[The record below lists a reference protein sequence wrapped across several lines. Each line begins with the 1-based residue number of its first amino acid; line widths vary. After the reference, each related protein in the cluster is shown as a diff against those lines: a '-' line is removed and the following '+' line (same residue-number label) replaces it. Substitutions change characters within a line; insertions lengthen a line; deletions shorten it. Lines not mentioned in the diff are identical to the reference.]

1 MGRIQRT
8 IVLAKASWQVLKAD
22 RELVLLP
29 VLSLAAT
36 LVVAASF
43 VVPILFAGDV
53 SRIEDPGAGGY
64 ALLFAAYLVLTF
76 ITVFF
81 NSALVHAA
89 NERLEGGDP
98 TLGSAIRG
106 ASMRIG
112 RIFQWALVAA
122 TVSLVLRALEDRAGA
137 VGRFVVGMIGVAWS
151 LVTFLVIP
159 VIVVEGVG
167 VGEAVKRAGTM
178 FKRTWGENVAAQVG
192 FGLLGMIAVIPA
204 VIVAGL
210 LSAVGGAAAV
220 IGIVIAI
227 AWVLVVVMTL
237 SALSGIYQTVLYRYA
252 AGLDLTNT
260 PFDAVTLDAVF
271 APKRGG
277 RPGPRTTPPG
287 IAG

>member
-1 MGRIQRT
+1 MGKIQRT

-29 VLSLAAT
+29 VMSLFAT

-43 VVPILFAGDV
+43 VVPVLLGGNAA
-53 SRIEDPGAGGY
+53 RLEDPGAGGY

-106 ASMRIG
+106 ALMRIG

-122 TVSLVLRALEDRAGA
+122 TVSLILRALEDRAAG
-137 VGRFVVGMIGVAWS
+137 VGRFVVGLIGVAWS
-151 LVTFLVIP
+151 LVTFLVVP
-159 VIVVEGVG
+159 VLVVEGIG
-167 VGEAVKRAGTM
+167 VGDAVKRAGAM

-192 FGLLGMIAVIPA
+192 FGLLGMIAILPA
-204 VIVAGL
+204 VLVVGL
-210 LSAVGGAAAV
+210 LGAAGGVAAV
-220 IGIVIAI
+220 IGVAIAV
-227 AWVLVVVMTL
+227 AWVLTVVMVL
-237 SALSGIYQTVLYRYA
+237 SALNGIYQTVLYRYA
-252 AGLDLTNT
+252 AGLDLSDS
-260 PFDAVTLDAVF
+260 PFDSATLDAAF
-271 APKRGG
+271 APKRGSG
-277 RPGPRTTPPG
+277 GTMPRG